1 MPLIEK
7 SYAEV
12 KTAKRPSTT
21 KLMPRYPAIMSAIKS
36 SSLPKTS
43 FLVFYSSIVDGKM
56 WCPDCVDVEP
66 SVREAFDGD
75 NKPEAMLFYVG
86 KKEEWRT
93 PENVARVDWNV
104 RGIPTIIKLQ
114 EGKETARVT
123 ETEILVSSKWQ
134 AFLKN

>member
-7 SYAEV
+7 S
-12 KTAKRPSTT
+12 
-21 KLMPRYPAIMSAIKS
+21 YPAIMSAIKS
-36 SSLPKTS
+36 SSVPKTS

-66 SVREAFDGD
+66 SVREAFDGAD
-75 NKPEAMLFYVG
+75 KPEAMLFYVG

-93 PENVARVDWNV
+93 LENVARVDWNV
-104 RGIPTIIKLQ
+104 RGIPTIIKLE

-123 ETEILVSSKWQ
+123 ETEILDNSKWQ

>member
-1 MPLIEK
+1 
-7 SYAEV
+7 
-12 KTAKRPSTT
+12 
-21 KLMPRYPAIMSAIKS
+21 MSAIKS
-36 SSLPKTS
+36 SSLSKTS

-66 SVREAFDGD
+66 SVREAFDSND
-75 NKPEAMLFYVG
+75 KPEAMLFYVG

-114 EGKETARVT
+114 EGKEIARVT
-123 ETEILVSSKWQ
+123 ETEILDSGKWQ